1 MHFLSTQ
8 YLYDIFQNVKAYLL
22 KKKKKSNTD
31 PTSNRDFT
39 KMSVSNSLSLI
50 NVVLR
55 CVYIPDREWEVSFT
69 NKGLKARISNELQ

>member
-8 YLYDIFQNVKAYLL
+8 YLYDIFQNV
-22 KKKKKSNTD
+22 SNTD

-55 CVYIPDREWEVSFT
+55 CVYIPDREWEVYRTQCCWSFT
-69 NKGLKARISNELQ
+69 NKGLIARISNELQ